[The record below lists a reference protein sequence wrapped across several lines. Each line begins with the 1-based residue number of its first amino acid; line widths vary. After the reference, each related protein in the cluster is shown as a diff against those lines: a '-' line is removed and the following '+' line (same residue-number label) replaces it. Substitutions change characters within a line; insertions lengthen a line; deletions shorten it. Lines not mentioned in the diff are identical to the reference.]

1 MHFCHFYRQGV
12 SKGFKRMFAHTVW
25 PVKCPRL
32 DTGIVDF
39 ASSTANTLS
48 IELIRIDTKSNRTR
62 TALRFREFE
71 KLMRFLI
78 SENSTFDIA
87 ACEGN
92 GLIIRLTHV
101 HPNNRKKIL

>member
-1 MHFCHFYRQGV
+1 
-12 SKGFKRMFAHTVW
+12 MFAHTVW

-48 IELIRIDTKSNRTR
+48 IELIRIDKTSNTTM
-62 TALRFREFE
+62 TALLFCEFE
-71 KLMRFLI
+71 NFMRCLI

-92 GLIIRLTHV
+92 GLIIR
-101 HPNNRKKIL
+101 